1 MHALSDLS
9 GGGTPTLGLN
19 AINDL
24 KGGAPHLSHYNGI
37 RLIIMIYSDF
47 HGRIT
52 PPLTRPKNGG
62 WDITP
67 ALGEG
72 GSTRRTALGDGPGR
86 VGGVVQGVRPPRL
99 HDSPPSLTKDGGTWG
114 GTSRTAHRP
123 QMLST
128 AANGGVR
135 HTSSPK

>member
-1 MHALSDLS
+1 
-9 GGGTPTLGLN
+9 
-19 AINDL
+19 
-24 KGGAPHLSHYNGI
+24 
-37 RLIIMIYSDF
+37 MIYSDF

-86 VGGVVQGVRPPRL
+86 VGGVVQGMHPPRL
-99 HDSPPSLTKDGGTWG
+99 HDPPPSLNKDGGKWRGYVQDGNRQQILIHGGEWG
-114 GTSRTAHRP
+114 GTPHIVP
-123 QMLST
+123 Q
-128 AANGGVR
+128 
-135 HTSSPK
+135 